1 LNIFDITFEPE
12 TLETR
17 SGALKTRILAQNPI
31 KLLATI
37 LAGWI
42 GDDVIKIQAKH
53 TPRVNQ
59 KKLNK
64 PKSFDLVKI
73 WSKSLIRDVKSVKT
87 FAKSVKFWAN
97 SLKIQTKIAPN
108 LI

>member
-1 LNIFDITFEPE
+1 
-12 TLETR
+12 
-17 SGALKTRILAQNPI
+17 
-31 KLLATI
+31 

-42 GDDVIKIQAKH
+42 GDDVIKIKAKH

-59 KKLNK
+59 KNLNN

-73 WSKSLIRDVKSVKT
+73 RSKSLKRDVKSVKT
-87 FAKSVKFWAN
+87 FATSVKFWAN
-97 SLKIQTKIAPN
+97 SLKIQAKMAPN